1 MYEVPPVWST
11 PYLYISYLLGDLGD
25 DRWVQWRA
33 GEATNART
41 MGTARGRVETPV
53 ALSSCRDGE
62 RASQSLAVR
71 DYLGLWGVKTY
82 LSTCPLG
89 LTGTLG
95 NSMLQSGG
103 DTHGYVTYN
112 GGRGWLG
119 AIFHTYS
126 SGRCGDALML
136 LDAMEPPQ
144 KDVAEA

>member
-1 MYEVPPVWST
+1 
-11 PYLYISYLLGDLGD
+11 
-25 DRWVQWRA
+25 
-33 GEATNART
+33 

-103 DTHGYVTYN
+103 DTHGYVTLVIRIN

-119 AIFHTYS
+119 AIFHTVS
-126 SGRCGDALML
+126 LCCGDALML